1 MCVFKC
7 KLLRKIHFYYSVL
20 LCVKLAEVP
29 GITPGIKNPILKK
42 DIV

>member
-7 KLLRKIHFYYSVL
+7 KLLRKINFYYSVL

-29 GITPGIKNPILKK
+29 GITPGIKNPIQKK
-42 DIV
+42 DIF